1 MQNEGKIAIL
11 DVSSYI
17 FRAFHA
23 LPPMTSPDG
32 RPVNAIYGFINMFLR
47 TMSKFKGFAAVAALD
62 SRTETFRKKAYPEYK
77 ANRKEVDPDLKS
89 QFELITPM
97 LEALNIPVFASDGFE
112 ADDVIASIV
121 ANNPEKEIVIVSSD
135 KDLMQLVGGN
145 VRMYDSMKD
154 KVIDPDG
161 VKEKYGVLPGQMLDF
176 LALLGDSSDN
186 VPGMPKVGLKTA
198 AELLNKYGSADNIYQ
213 HLGELKPA
221 LQKGFAENK
230 EQFEFSKFLI
240 KLDSSVKL
248 DGCKK
253 CFDPWEKPDIEKLAK
268 LCSEL
273 GFRSIMKKIESD
285 FSAEPK
291 AVPEPKK
298 VFELHEKWETGDFE
312 LKSAAT
318 LYGCTFYGSFYAAK
332 EGKFMQCEIKD
343 LPEGSTVYSFDVK
356 EFLDAPFPEGISF
369 IDLQIYYF
377 CHDSG
382 RHGYTPEEIAEALG
396 FEQVN
401 RESPESF
408 FAFLEKLRAGI
419 EQKEADKSFL
429 INGIEMPHLEV
440 VRAMEQSGIK
450 VDLQKTAALKAEFV
464 SKINELTRQIYEAAG
479 TVFNPNSPKQLAEIL
494 FDKLQLKGGKKTKTG
509 YSTGHDILEKVAEEN
524 DHPLPKLIIENRKYS
539 KLVST
544 YLEPIAAKTASDG
557 RLHTSYIVTFAATGR
572 LASREPNLQNIPT
585 RTEDGQKIRGLFVAE
600 KGFKLLSLDYSQI
613 ELRILAAL
621 SQEPEFIEAFRHG
634 EDIHTRTAAA
644 IFGTM
649 PEFVDKEMR
658 RNAKAVN
665 FGIIYGMQAYKLS
678 VDTGVDIA
686 FAKKYID
693 NYFACYP
700 KIKQFIDGTIREAR
714 ENGYVETYFGRRR
727 YIPELAESNKNIAKS
742 GERMAVNTVIQGTA
756 ADIIKQGTV
765 LVYKMLQQECPEA
778 RILLQ
783 IHDELIIEIPENRLG
798 IAEKCAE
805 KMREAGKV
813 FDVPLDVNYE
823 TGETWADLK

>member
-23 LPPMTSPDG
+23 LPPMYSPKG
-32 RPVNAIYGFINMFLR
+32 EPVNAIYGFINMFFR
-47 TMSKFKGFAAVAALD
+47 TISKFKGFATVAALD
-62 SRTETFRKKAYPEYK
+62 SKTETFRKKAYPEYK
-77 ANRKEVDPDLKS
+77 ANRKEVDPELKS
-89 QFELITPM
+89 QFELISPM
-97 LEALNIPVFASDGFE
+97 LEALNIPVFACDGFE

-121 ANNPEKEIVIVSSD
+121 ANNPDKEIVIISSD
-135 KDLMQLVGGN
+135 KDLMQLVGGS
-145 VRMYDSMKD
+145 VLMYDSMKD
-154 KVIDPDG
+154 KIIDPAA
-161 VKEKYGVLPGQMLDF
+161 VQEKYGVMPNQMLDF

-213 HLGELKPA
+213 NLSALKPA
-221 LQKGFAENK
+221 LQKGFTENK

-240 KLDSSVKL
+240 RLDSSVKL

-253 CFDPWEKPDIEKLAK
+253 CFDPWENPDTEKIVK
-268 LCSEL
+268 LCSDL
-273 GFRSIMKKIESD
+273 GFASILRKIESD
-285 FSAEPK
+285 FSAEKKLPS
-291 AVPEPKK
+291 EPKK
-298 VFELHEKWETGDFE
+298 TIELHEKWEAGEFE
-312 LKSAAT
+312 VKSGET
-318 LYGCTFYGSFYAAK
+318 IYGSTFYGSFYVAK
-332 EGKFMQCEIKD
+332 EGKFKPFEIAD
-343 LPEGSTVYSFDVK
+343 LPADSTVYSFEVK
-356 EFLDAPFPEGISF
+356 EFLDAPFPKGIKF

-382 RHGYTPEEIAEALG
+382 RHGYTPEEIAEALDLG
-396 FEQVN
+396 EVS
-401 RESPESF
+401 RESPEQF
-408 FAFLEKLRAGI
+408 FAFLEKLRAKI
-419 EQKEADKSFL
+419 EEKHEDKSFL
-429 INGIEMPHLEV
+429 LNGIEMPHLEV
-440 VRAMEQSGIK
+440 VRAMEQNGIK
-450 VDLQKTAALKAEFV
+450 VDLSETNKLKNEFL
-464 SKINELTRQIYEAAG
+464 SRINELTKRIYEAAG
-479 TVFNPNSPKQLAEIL
+479 TVFNPNSPKQLAKIL
-494 FDKLQLKGGKKTKTG
+494 FDKLQLTGGKKTKSG
-509 YSTGHDILEKVAEEN
+509 FGTGHDVLEKLAEEN

-557 RLHTSYIVTFAATGR
+557 RLHTSYIVTYAATGR

-621 SQEPEFIEAFRHG
+621 SKEPEFIDAFKNG
-634 EDIHTRTAAA
+634 EDIHRRTAAA
-644 IFGTM
+644 IFGTL

-700 KIKQFIDGTIREAR
+700 KIKQFIDDTIRNAR
-714 ENGYVETYFGRRR
+714 EEGFVETFYGRRR
-727 YIPELAESNKNIAKS
+727 YIPEIASPNKNIAKS

-756 ADIIKQGTV
+756 ADVIKQGTV
-765 LVYKMLQQECPEA
+765 AVYNMLKSVCPEA

-783 IHDELIIEIPENRLG
+783 IHDELIIEFPENRTD
-798 IAEKCAE
+798 IAELCAE
-805 KMREAGKV
+805 KMRGASKDFE
-813 FDVPLDVNYE
+813 VPLDVNYSV
-823 TGETWADLK
+823 GDNWAELK

>member
-23 LPPMTSPDG
+23 LPPMYSPKG
-32 RPVNAIYGFINMFLR
+32 EPVNAIYGFINMFFR
-47 TMSKFKGFAAVAALD
+47 TISKFKGFATVAALD
-62 SRTETFRKKAYPEYK
+62 SKTETFRKKAYPEYK
-77 ANRKEVDPDLKS
+77 ANRKEVDPELKS
-89 QFELITPM
+89 QFELISPM
-97 LEALNIPVFASDGFE
+97 LEALNIPVFACDGFE

-121 ANNPEKEIVIVSSD
+121 ANNPDKEIVIISSD
-135 KDLMQLVGGN
+135 KDLMQLVGGS
-145 VRMYDSMKD
+145 VLMYDSMKD
-154 KVIDPDG
+154 KIIDPAA
-161 VKEKYGVLPGQMLDF
+161 VQEKYGVMPNQMLDF

-213 HLGELKPA
+213 NLSALKPA
-221 LQKGFAENK
+221 LQKGFTENK

-240 KLDSSVKL
+240 RLDSSVKL

-253 CFDPWEKPDIEKLAK
+253 CFDPWENPDTEKIVK
-268 LCSEL
+268 LCSDL
-273 GFRSIMKKIESD
+273 GFASILRKIESD
-285 FSAEPK
+285 FSAEKKLPS
-291 AVPEPKK
+291 EPKK
-298 VFELHEKWETGDFE
+298 TIELHEKWEAGEFE
-312 LKSAAT
+312 VKSGET
-318 LYGCTFYGSFYAAK
+318 IYGSTFYGSFYVAK
-332 EGKFMQCEIKD
+332 EGKFKPFEIAD
-343 LPEGSTVYSFDVK
+343 LPADSTVYSFEVK
-356 EFLDAPFPEGISF
+356 EFLDAPFPKGIKF

-382 RHGYTPEEIAEALG
+382 RHGYTPEEIAEALDLG
-396 FEQVN
+396 EVS
-401 RESPESF
+401 RESPEQF
-408 FAFLEKLRAGI
+408 FAFLEKLRAKI
-419 EQKEADKSFL
+419 EEKHEDKSFL
-429 INGIEMPHLEV
+429 LNGIEMPHLEV
-440 VRAMEQSGIK
+440 VRAMEQNGIK
-450 VDLQKTAALKAEFV
+450 VDLSETNKLKNEFL
-464 SKINELTRQIYEAAG
+464 SRINELTKRIYEAAG

-494 FDKLQLKGGKKTKTG
+494 FDKLQLTGGKKTKSG
-509 YSTGHDILEKVAEEN
+509 FGTGHDVLEKLAEEN

-557 RLHTSYIVTFAATGR
+557 RLHTSYIVTYAATGR

-621 SQEPEFIEAFRHG
+621 SKEPEFIDAFKNG
-634 EDIHTRTAAA
+634 EDIHRRTAAA
-644 IFGTM
+644 IFGTL

-700 KIKQFIDGTIREAR
+700 KIKQFIDDTIRNAR
-714 ENGYVETYFGRRR
+714 EEGFVETFYGRRR
-727 YIPELAESNKNIAKS
+727 YIPEIASPNKNIAKS

-756 ADIIKQGTV
+756 ADVIKQGTV
-765 LVYKMLQQECPEA
+765 AVYNMLKSVCPEA

-783 IHDELIIEIPENRLG
+783 IHDELIIEFPENRTD
-798 IAEKCAE
+798 IAELCAE
-805 KMREAGKV
+805 KMRGASKDFE
-813 FDVPLDVNYE
+813 VPLDVNYSV
-823 TGETWADLK
+823 GDNWAELK

>member
-23 LPPMTSPDG
+23 LPPMYSPKG
-32 RPVNAIYGFINMFLR
+32 EPVNAIYGFLNMFFR
-47 TMSKFKGFAAVAALD
+47 TISKFKGFAAVAALD
-62 SRTETFRKKAYPEYK
+62 SKTETFRKKAYPEYK
-77 ANRKEVDPDLKS
+77 ANRKEVDPELKS
-89 QFELITPM
+89 QFELIMPM
-97 LEALNIPVFASDGFE
+97 LEALNIPVFACDGFE

-121 ANNPEKEIVIVSSD
+121 ANNPDKEIVIISSD

-145 VRMYDSMKD
+145 VLMYDSMKD
-154 KVIDPDG
+154 KIIDPAA
-161 VKEKYGVLPGQMLDF
+161 VQEKYGVMPTQMLDF

-186 VPGMPKVGLKTA
+186 VPGMPKVVLKTA

-213 HLGELKPA
+213 NLSALKPA

-240 KLDSSVKL
+240 RLDSSVKL
-248 DGCKK
+248 EGCQK
-253 CFDPWEKPDIEKLAK
+253 CFDPWTNPDTEKIVK

-273 GFRSIMKKIESD
+273 GFASILRKIESD
-285 FSAEPK
+285 LPAKKES
-291 AVPEPKK
+291 VPEPKK
-298 VFELHEKWETGDFE
+298 TIELHEKWETGEFYV
-312 LKSAAT
+312 KSDET
-318 LYGCTFYGSFYAAK
+318 LYGSTFYGSFYVGK
-332 EGKFMQCEIKD
+332 DGKFMPLEIAK
-343 LPEGSTVYSFDVK
+343 LPADSTVYSFEVK
-356 EFLDAPFPEGISF
+356 EFLDAPFPKGIKF

-382 RHGYTPEEIAEALG
+382 RHGYSPEEIAEALG
-396 FEQVN
+396 FGEVN
-401 RESPESF
+401 KESPEQF
-408 FAFLEKLRAGI
+408 FAFLEKLRAKI
-419 EQKEADKSFL
+419 EEKHEDKSFL
-429 INGIEMPHLEV
+429 LNGIEMPHLEV
-440 VRAMEQSGIK
+440 VRAMEQNGIK
-450 VDLQKTAALKAEFV
+450 VDLSETSRLRSEFL
-464 SKINELTRQIYEAAG
+464 SRINELTKQIYEAAG

-494 FDKLQLKGGKKTKTG
+494 FDKLQLSGGKKTKTG

-557 RLHTSYIVTFAATGR
+557 RLHTSYIVTYAATGR

-585 RTEDGQKIRGLFVAE
+585 RTEDGQKIRSLFVAE

-621 SQEPEFIEAFRHG
+621 SKEPEFIEAFRNG
-634 EDIHTRTAAA
+634 EDIHRRTAAA
-644 IFGTM
+644 IFGTL

-700 KIKQFIDGTIREAR
+700 KIKQFIDDTIRNAR
-714 ENGYVETYFGRRR
+714 EEGYVETYFGRRR
-727 YIPELAESNKNIAKS
+727 YIPEIANSNKNIAKS

-756 ADIIKQGTV
+756 ADVIKQGTV
-765 LVYKMLQQECPEA
+765 AVYNMLKSVCPEA

-783 IHDELIIEIPENRLG
+783 IHDELIIEFPENRSD
-798 IAEKCAE
+798 IAELCAE
-805 KMREAGKV
+805 KMRAAGKD
-813 FDVPLDVNYE
+813 FEVPLDVNYSI
-823 TGETWADLK
+823 GDNWAELK

>member
-23 LPPMTSPDG
+23 LPPMPSPDG

-62 SRTETFRKKAYPEYK
+62 SKTETFRKKAYPEYK

-112 ADDVIASIV
+112 ADDIIASIV
-121 ANNPEKEIVIVSSD
+121 ANNPDKEIIIISSD

-145 VRMYDSMKD
+145 VLMYDSMKD
-154 KVIDPDG
+154 KVIDPAA
-161 VKEKYGVLPGQMLDF
+161 VQEKYGVMPAQMLDF

-213 HLGELKPA
+213 NLSALKPA
-221 LQKGFAENK
+221 LQKGFTENK

-253 CFDPWEKPDIEKLAK
+253 CFDPWENPDTEKIVK

-273 GFRSIMKKIESD
+273 GFASILKKIGSD
-285 FSAEPK
+285 SSAKKEP
-291 AVPEPKK
+291 APEPKK
-298 VFELHEKWETGDFE
+298 TIELHEKWEAGEFDV
-312 LKSAAT
+312 KSGET
-318 LYGCTFYGSFYAAK
+318 LYGSTFYGSFYVAK
-332 EGKFMQCEIKD
+332 EGRFMPLGIAD
-343 LPEGSTVYSFDVK
+343 LPQDSTVYSFEVK
-356 EFLDAPFPEGISF
+356 EFLDAPFPKGIKF

-382 RHGYTPEEIAEALG
+382 RHGYSPEEIAEALG
-396 FEQVN
+396 LGEVSKD
-401 RESPESF
+401 SPEQW
-408 FAFLEKLRAGI
+408 FAFLEKLRAKI
-419 EQKEADKSFL
+419 EEKHEDKSFL
-429 INGIEMPHLEV
+429 LNGIEMPHLEV
-440 VRAMEQSGIK
+440 VRAMEQNGIK
-450 VDLQKTAALKAEFV
+450 VDLDETNRLRTEFL
-464 SKINELTRQIYEAAG
+464 SKINDLTKQIYEAAG
-479 TVFNPNSPKQLAEIL
+479 TVFNPNSPKQLAEML

-509 YSTGHDILEKVAEEN
+509 YSTGHEVLENVAEEN

-557 RLHTSYIVTFAATGR
+557 RLHTSYIVTYAATGR

-621 SQEPEFIEAFRHG
+621 SKEPEFIDAFKNG
-634 EDIHTRTAAA
+634 EDIHRRTAAA
-644 IFGTM
+644 IFGTL

-714 ENGYVETYFGRRR
+714 ENGYVETFYGRRR
-727 YIPELAESNKNIAKS
+727 YIPEIANTNKNIAKS

-756 ADIIKQGTV
+756 ADVIKQGTV
-765 LVYKMLQQECPEA
+765 LVYKMLQEECPEA

-783 IHDELIIEIPENRLG
+783 IHDELIIEIPENRLD

-805 KMREAGKV
+805 KMREAGKD
-813 FDVPLDVNYE
+813 FEVPLDVNYSV
-823 TGETWADLK
+823 GGNWAELK

>member
-11 DVSSYI
+11 DVRSYI

-23 LPPMTSPDG
+23 LPPMYSPKG
-32 RPVNAIYGFINMFLR
+32 EPVNAIYGFINMFFR
-47 TMSKFKGFAAVAALD
+47 TISKFKGFAAVAALD
-62 SRTETFRKKAYPEYK
+62 SKTETFRKKAYPEYK
-77 ANRKEVDPDLKS
+77 ANRKEVDPELKS

-97 LEALNIPVFASDGFE
+97 LEALNIPVFACDGFE

-121 ANNPEKEIVIVSSD
+121 ANNSGKEIVIISSD

-145 VRMYDSMKD
+145 VLMYDSMKD
-154 KVIDPDG
+154 KIIDPAA
-161 VKEKYGVLPGQMLDF
+161 VQEKYGVMPNQMLDF

-213 HLGELKPA
+213 NLSALKPA
-221 LQKGFAENK
+221 LQKGFTENK

-240 KLDSSVKL
+240 RLDSSVKL

-253 CFDPWEKPDIEKLAK
+253 CFDPWENPDTEKIVK

-273 GFRSIMKKIESD
+273 GFASILRKIESD
-285 FSAEPK
+285 FSAK
-291 AVPEPKK
+291 KVQVPEPPKTM
-298 VFELHEKWETGDFE
+298 ELHEKWEAGEFE
-312 LKSAAT
+312 VKSGET
-318 LYGCTFYGSFYAAK
+318 LYGSTFYGSFYVAK
-332 EGKFMQCEIKD
+332 DGKFKPFEIAN
-343 LPEGSTVYSFDVK
+343 LPQDSTVYSFEVK
-356 EFLDAPFPEGISF
+356 EFLDAPFPKGIKF

-382 RHGYTPEEIAEALG
+382 RHGYSPEEIAEALDLG
-396 FEQVN
+396 EVS
-401 RESPESF
+401 RESPEQF
-408 FAFLEKLRAGI
+408 FAFLEKLRAKI
-419 EQKEADKSFL
+419 EEKHEDKSFL
-429 INGIEMPHLEV
+429 LNEIEMPHLEV
-440 VRAMEQSGIK
+440 VRAMEQNGIK
-450 VDLQKTAALKAEFV
+450 VDLNETARLRSEFL
-464 SKINELTRQIYEAAG
+464 SRINDLTKQIYEAAG

-494 FDKLQLKGGKKTKTG
+494 FDKLQLSGGKKTKTG

-557 RLHTSYIVTFAATGR
+557 RLHTSYIVTYAATGR

-621 SQEPEFIEAFRHG
+621 SKEPEFIDAFKNG
-634 EDIHTRTAAA
+634 EDIHRRTAAA
-644 IFGTM
+644 IFGTI

-700 KIKQFIDGTIREAR
+700 KIKQFIDDTIRNAR
-714 ENGYVETYFGRRR
+714 EEGFVETFYGRRR
-727 YIPELAESNKNIAKS
+727 YIPEIASPNKNIAKS

-756 ADIIKQGTV
+756 ADVIKQGTV
-765 LVYKMLQQECPEA
+765 AVYNMLKSVCPEA

-783 IHDELIIEIPENRLG
+783 IHDELIIEFPENRND
-798 IAEKCAE
+798 IAELCAE
-805 KMREAGKV
+805 KMRGAGKD
-813 FDVPLDVNYE
+813 FEVPLDVNYSV
-823 TGETWADLK
+823 GDNWAELK